1 MSTPRMAKQ
10 VPATDRRRRILLVD
24 DHPILREGFVQIL
37 NDQPDLEVCA
47 QCETAAETLA
57 AIPGCKPDLVIADV
71 GLKGTNGIELI
82 KSIRSIHEDL
92 PVLIL
97 SMHDEALYAER
108 ALRAGA
114 KGYVMKQSPVTDVLA
129 AVRRVLSGERYL
141 SRNVQD
147 RLFQLLGGG
156 PAPAA
161 GSQLDLLSD
170 RELEIFQ
177 LIGAGLGTR
186 TIATQLHLSVKTV
199 ETHRANLKQ
208 KLGLR
213 SGLELIRFAVDMAKQ
228 QSS

>member
-1 MSTPRMAKQ
+1 MAKK
-10 VPATDRRRRILLVD
+10 VPANDRAHRILLVD

-37 NDQPDLEVCA
+37 NEQRDLEVCA
-47 QCETAAETLA
+47 QCETAAETIA
-57 AIPGCKPDLVIADV
+57 AIPRCKPDLVIADI

-82 KSIRSIHEDL
+82 KSIRAIHENL

-97 SMHDEALYAER
+97 SMHDESLYAER

-114 KGYVMKQSPVTDVLA
+114 RGYVMKQSPVADVLE

-141 SRNVQD
+141 SRNAQE
-147 RLFQLLGGG
+147 RIFQTLGGG
-156 PAPAA
+156 SAPAS

-186 TIATQLHLSVKTV
+186 AIATQLHLSIKTV

-208 KLGLR
+208 KLGLH

-228 QSS
+228 QS